1 MWLREL
7 LRSGFLRHSGGE
19 GSIQD
24 DMMSSRGV
32 SAPALWDLERDR
44 ECIRDRRSRD
54 VSVAELAAQIRM
66 TAACMTGSLLASLIF
81 RLKNAPGD
89 AVSVG
94 R

>member
-1 MWLREL
+1 MAEGALAVRIL
-7 LRSGFLRHSGGE
+7 TPQRRRRLHPGRHDV
-19 GSIQD
+19 QQ
-24 DMMSSRGV
+24 GV

>member
-32 SAPALWDLERDR
+32 SAPALWDLNEI
-44 ECIRDRRSRD
+44 ESAYEI
-54 VSVAELAAQIRM
+54 
-66 TAACMTGSLLASLIF
+66 
-81 RLKNAPGD
+81 
-89 AVSVG
+89 VG
-94 R
+94 HVTCL

>member
-1 MWLREL
+1 
-7 LRSGFLRHSGGE
+7 
-19 GSIQD
+19 
-24 DMMSSRGV
+24 MSSRGM
-32 SAPALWDLERDR
+32 SAPAFVGLGTRYR

>member
-1 MWLREL
+1 MAEGALAVRILTPQRRRRLHPGRHDVQQGGVCSRLVGLRT
-7 LRSGFLRHSGGE
+7 RSRVHTN
-19 GSIQD
+19 
-24 DMMSSRGV
+24 
-32 SAPALWDLERDR
+32 
-44 ECIRDRRSRD
+44 RRSRD